1 MTALDAL
8 EKLDLLTG
16 HWDVLADLIAAAD
29 DLHTVSGDS
38 LALLMDLL
46 VEEQRRALAEARL
59 EIIRK
64 PA

>member
-1 MTALDAL
+1 MIAGEPLDRL
-8 EKLDLLTG
+8 ELITG
-16 HWDVLADLIAAAD
+16 HWDVLADLIGAAD

>member
-29 DLHTVSGDS
+29 LRTVSGDS